1 MALILAINPGN
12 SHSPTLARLARE
24 LQGCELIGADSC
36 AVAIIAINKRVPDL
50 VLLPERPAK
59 GEPDLLARL
68 RAIPG
73 GVLTLKLPP
82 VSSAD
87 PVAIAKDIRTMLA
100 GETAAQAPAPVR
112 APAPKVS
119 GPSPHLVAAAKAMID
134 WIHTRQAQWAE
145 AERLDLA
152 PEPLPVSASSATY
165 EPYEPHE
172 SPEEYKAGPLDPS
185 ESELFGTSEPA
196 SGTWLPRV
204 AIVATLVGAGA
215 AGVWLWPSLR
225 GGTSGGVTQASAQQE
240 TALVESNAPPATVPT
255 PVPDTR
261 ATVPAPT
268 QPTTDK
274 PGALPPDAAAAVA
287 GFVAVFA
294 PFDINISNASQPLT
308 VDDRGRAMLPS
319 GKYRLRFQNRQ
330 VGYDETRAV
339 EVRPTETTTIN
350 LVPQTALN
358 VTANEAAE
366 VLVDG
371 ERTGE
376 TPFDGRI
383 PYGAHTITIRTAGGE
398 RQFQIEATMKPVQ
411 LEVDFSKP

>member
-36 AVAIIAINKRVPDL
+36 AVAITAINKRVPDL
-50 VLLPERPAK
+50 VLLPERPAR
-59 GEPDLLARL
+59 GEADLLARL

-112 APAPKVS
+112 APAPAPVRAPAPKVS

-134 WIHTRQAQWAE
+134 WMHTRQAQWAE
-145 AERLDLA
+145 AERLHLA
-152 PEPLPVSASSATY
+152 PEPLPVSASAGTAEPH

-172 SPEEYKAGPLDPS
+172 PLEHDMFGPA
-185 ESELFGTSEPA
+185 EPA
-196 SGTWLPRV
+196 SGTWLPRA
-204 AIVATLVGAGA
+204 AIVAALVGAGA
-215 AGVWLWPSLR
+215 AGVWLWPSIR
-225 GGTSGGVTQASAQQE
+225 GGTSSGVTQVSAPQE
-240 TALVESNAPPATVPT
+240 TAQVESNGPPAATPT
-255 PVPDTR
+255 S
-261 ATVPAPT
+261 T
-268 QPTTDK
+268 QPTTAK
-274 PGALPPDAAAAVA
+274 PGALPADAAAAMA

-294 PFDINISNASQPLT
+294 PFDISISNASQPLT

-319 GKYRLRFQNRQ
+319 GKYRLRFQNREI
-330 VGYDETRAV
+330 GYDETRAV

-350 LVPQTALN
+350 LVPRTPLN
-358 VTANEAAE
+358 VTASEAAE

-376 TPFDGRI
+376 TPFRGRI
-383 PYGAHTITIRTAGGE
+383 PYGAHTVTIRTAGGE

>member
-1 MALILAINPGN
+1 VALILAINPGN

-36 AVAIIAINKRVPDL
+36 AVAITAINKRVPDL

-59 GEPDLLARL
+59 GEADLLARL

-100 GETAAQAPAPVR
+100 GETAAPAPAPVR

-119 GPSPHLVAAAKAMID
+119 GPSPHLVAGAKAMID

-152 PEPLPVSASSATY
+152 PEPLAVSASAGTS
-165 EPYEPHE
+165 EPYKPHE
-172 SPEEYKAGPLDPS
+172 PYDPHEPLEPD
-185 ESELFGTSEPA
+185 LFGPSEPA

-215 AGVWLWPSLR
+215 AGVWLWPSIR
-225 GGTSGGVTQASAQQE
+225 GGTTSRVTQASAPQE
-240 TALVESNAPPATVPT
+240 SAPVESNAAPAAVPT
-255 PVPDTR
+255 PVLDTQ
-261 ATVPAPT
+261 ATPAPT

-274 PGALPPDAAAAVA
+274 PGALPTDAAAAVA

-294 PFDINISNASQPLT
+294 PFDISISNASQPLT

-319 GKYRLRFQNRQ
+319 GKYRLRFQNRE

-350 LVPQTALN
+350 LVPRTALN
-358 VTANEAAE
+358 VTANEVAD

-376 TPFDGRI
+376 TPFNGRI
-383 PYGAHTITIRTAGGE
+383 SYGAHTITIRTAGGE